1 MDTPSRKEQLRIAK
15 RRQRAALKDSKKQIA
30 IHLSNEAYAKLKE
43 LSGGSS
49 TYAEVFENLLLNQEN
64 ECSGGVRDGNTDCKN
79 QSTSLKELLCD
90 HEGEITLDITRE
102 DLMPFLTDS
111 EFGSLCLLVYS
122 DEPIFEGLSR
132 HIIEEWHNY
141 HRQFFNYLDMFF
153 HNIYFESL
161 MYIAK
166 RFPGIIQFDE
176 EALLSLLK
184 TEADTFIN
192 ILDKKWASWA
202 ALPLE

>member
-1 MDTPSRKEQLRIAK
+1 MDTPSRKEQLRTAK
-15 RRQRAALKDSKKQIA
+15 RKQRAALKNSKKQIA
-30 IHLSNEAYAKLKE
+30 VHLSNEAYAKLKE

-64 ECSGGVRDGNTDCKN
+64 ECIGGVRDRNTGSEN
-79 QSTSLKELLCD
+79 QTTSLKKLLSD
-90 HEGEITLDITRE
+90 HEGEITLDITRK

-132 HIIEEWHNY
+132 HINQEWHNY
-141 HRQFFNYLDMFF
+141 HRQFFNYLNMFF
-153 HNIYFESL
+153 HNVYFESL
-161 MYIAK
+161 MYIAR
-166 RFPGIIQFDE
+166 RFPDIIQFDE
-176 EALLSLLK
+176 EALFSLLES
-184 TEADTFIN
+184 EADTFIN

-202 ALPLE
+202 GLPLE